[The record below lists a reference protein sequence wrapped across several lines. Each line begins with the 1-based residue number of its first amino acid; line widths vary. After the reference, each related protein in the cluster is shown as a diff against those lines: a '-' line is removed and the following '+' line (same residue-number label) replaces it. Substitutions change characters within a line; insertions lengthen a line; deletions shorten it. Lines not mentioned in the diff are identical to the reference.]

1 MKTSHTYRFYSN
13 LKISLF
19 VWRHTHIMSFAI
31 HTALQAALAAA
42 AATYLLYKRVT
53 TNDRS
58 QVSDMTAIG
67 FYQTSTLRIY
77 SFHSRSFIIGY
88 YLSVGFI
95 FVYRLSSTVLF
106 YRFSSF
112 HLSYYLSS
120 RPFFLS
126 RMTTTSTIS
135 FSFAAVTVRLP
146 STISTERSVRYL
158 PLTV

>member
-1 MKTSHTYRFYSN
+1 
-13 LKISLF
+13 
-19 VWRHTHIMSFAI
+19 MSSAI

-95 FVYRLSSTVLF
+95 LYIFISFILGFIFVYRLSSTVLF

-120 RPFFLS
+120 RPFSLS